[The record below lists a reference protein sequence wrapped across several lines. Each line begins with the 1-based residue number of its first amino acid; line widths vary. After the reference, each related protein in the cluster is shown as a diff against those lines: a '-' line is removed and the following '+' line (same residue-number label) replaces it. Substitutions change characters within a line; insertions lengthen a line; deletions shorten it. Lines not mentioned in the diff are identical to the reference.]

1 MKQKNLFTLVASM
14 MMLGAM
20 TFASCKMSN
29 KPATAEAVQ
38 DSVPEA
44 AKYIVGLEKYQT
56 KIDYS
61 KAENWL
67 DVPAAMVKD
76 GVLDGNAADSLKAVD
91 VFYIYPTVTG
101 FRPETEVCELTDTM
115 MIAGAQM
122 VRQIQTAVFDES
134 CNVFMPLYRQIS
146 MPKPGSDYRAIIDY
160 VSKFDATDAL
170 DYYLT
175 NLNQS
180 RPFILAGHSQGA
192 SVLIALL
199 ENYMT
204 KHPEALKRMV
214 AAYPIGFAVTKEWLA
229 KTGLKF
235 AEGATDTGVIV
246 SWNTEGP
253 ANLKEKNMTLA
264 PGGISI
270 NPINW
275 RRDDTPA
282 SVKENLGS
290 LTVEGKLVTPG
301 IADARVDTV
310 RGSVIVTTADAKLYA
325 IPADGAAMFGP
336 ESYHLHDYGFF
347 FNNLKQNVADRIK
360 AFLEKQ

>member
-1 MKQKNLFTLVASM
+1 MKQKHLFALMVSM
-14 MMLGAM
+14 MMLVVM

-29 KPATAEAVQ
+29 KPVTAEAVI

-44 AKYIVGLEKYQT
+44 AKYIVGLDKYQT

-67 DVPAAMVKD
+67 SKPTEATKP
-76 GVLDGNAADSLKAVD
+76 VD
-91 VFYIYPTVTG
+91 VFFIYPTTAG
-101 FRPETEVCELTDTM
+101 FRPETEVCDITDSIM
-115 MIAGAQM
+115 VEGAQL
-122 VRQIQTAVFDES
+122 VRQIQTSVFDES
-134 CNVFMPLYRQIS
+134 CNVFMPYYRQIS
-146 MPKPGSDYRAIIDY
+146 MPKPGSDYPAITNY
-160 VSKFDATDAL
+160 LSGFDTTDAL
-170 DYYLT
+170 DYFLN
-175 NLNQS
+175 NLNEG

-192 SVLIALL
+192 STLIALL

-204 KHPEALKRMV
+204 KHPEALMRMV
-214 AAYPIGFAVTKEWLA
+214 AAYPIGFAVTKDWLA

-253 ANLKEKNMTLA
+253 ANKDASNMVLA
-264 PGGISI
+264 PGGLSI

-275 RRDDTPA
+275 KRDDTYA

-310 RGSVIVTTADAKLYA
+310 RGSVIVTTADAKLYS
-325 IPADGAAMFGP
+325 IPAEGAPMFGP

-347 FNNLKQNVADRIK
+347 YNNLKQNVADRIK
-360 AFLEKQ
+360 AFLEK

>member
-1 MKQKNLFTLVASM
+1 MKRQNFPVLLASV
-14 MMLGAM
+14 MLIAM
-20 TFASCKMSN
+20 TFASCKSSN
-29 KPATAEAVQ
+29 KPVAET
-38 DSVPEA
+38 SRIGEIPEA
-44 AKYIVGLEKYQT
+44 AQYIVGIEKYDSL
-56 KIDYS
+56 IDYS
-61 KAENWL
+61 LAENWL

-76 GVLDGNAADSLKAVD
+76 GVLDATAADSLKAVD
-91 VFYIYPTVTG
+91 VFYVYPTVTG
-101 FRPETEVCELTDTM
+101 FRPETEVCDMTDTM
-115 MIAGAQM
+115 MISGAQM

-160 VSKFDATDAL
+160 VSGFDATDAL

-175 NLNQS
+175 KLNQG

-192 SVLIALL
+192 SVVIALL

-204 KHPEALKRMV
+204 KHPEALGRMV
-214 AAYPIGFAVTKEWLA
+214 AAYPIGFAVTKDWLA

-235 AEGATDTGVIV
+235 AEGPTDTGVVV

-253 ANLKEKNMTLA
+253 ANQNEKNMTLA

-275 RRDDTPA
+275 KRDDTYA
-282 SVKENLGS
+282 DVKENLGS

-310 RGSVIVTTADAKLYA
+310 RGSVIVTTADPKLYA
-325 IPADGAAMFGP
+325 IPAEGAQMFGP

-347 FNNLKQNVADRIK
+347 FNNFRQNVADRVK
-360 AFLEKQ
+360 AFVEK

>member
-1 MKQKNLFTLVASM
+1 MKKQNFLVLLASA
-14 MMLGAM
+14 MLVAM
-20 TFASCKMSN
+20 TFASCKSSN
-29 KPATAEAVQ
+29 KPVAETLRIGEI
-38 DSVPEA
+38 PEA
-44 AKYIVGLEKYQT
+44 LQDIVGLEKYNT
-56 KIDYS
+56 VIDYS
-61 KAENWL
+61 QAENWL

-76 GVLDGNAADSLKAVD
+76 GALDAAAADGLKAVD
-91 VFYIYPTVTG
+91 VFYVYPTVTG
-101 FRPETEVCELTDTM
+101 FRPETEVCDMTDTT

-134 CNVFMPLYRQIS
+134 CNVFMPYYRQIS
-146 MPKPGSDYRAIIDY
+146 MPKLGMDYPAIIGFI
-160 VSKFDATDAL
+160 SQFDITDAL
-170 DYYLT
+170 DYYFT
-175 NLNQS
+175 NLNQG
-180 RPFILAGHSQGA
+180 RPFIIAGHSQGA
-192 SVLIALL
+192 ATVIALL

-204 KHPEALKRMV
+204 KHPELLSRMV
-214 AAYPIGFAVTKEWLA
+214 AAYPIGFAVTRDWLA

-253 ANLKEKNMTLA
+253 GNLKADNMTLA
-264 PGGISI
+264 PGGLSI

-275 RRDDTPA
+275 KRDDTYA

-325 IPADGAAMFGP
+325 IPADGAQMFGP
-336 ESYHLHDYGFF
+336 ECYHLHDYGFF
-347 FNNLKQNVADRIK
+347 FNNIKQNVADRIK
-360 AFLEKQ
+360 AFIEK

>member
-1 MKQKNLFTLVASM
+1 MLVAMS
-14 MMLGAM
+14 L
-20 TFASCKMSN
+20 ASCKSSN
-29 KPATAEAVQ
+29 KPAE
-38 DSVPEA
+38 SRIGEIPEA
-44 AKYIVGLEKYQT
+44 LQDIVGLEKYDSL
-56 KIDYS
+56 IDYS
-61 KAENWL
+61 QAGNWL

-76 GVLDGNAADSLKAVD
+76 GVLDATAADSLKAVD

-101 FRPETEVCELTDTM
+101 FRPETEVCDMTDTM

-122 VRQIQTAVFDES
+122 VRQIQTGVFDES
-134 CNVFMPLYRQIS
+134 CNVFMPIYRQIS

-175 NLNQS
+175 NLNQG

-214 AAYPIGFAVTKEWLA
+214 AAYPIGFAVTKDWLA

-264 PGGISI
+264 EGGISI

-275 RRDDTPA
+275 KRDDTYA
-282 SVKENLGS
+282 DVKENLGS
-290 LTVEGKLVTPG
+290 LNVEGKLVTPG
-301 IADARVDTV
+301 LADARVDTV
-310 RGSVIVTTADAKLYA
+310 RGSVVVTTIANKELYA
-325 IPADGAAMFGP
+325 IPADGAVMFGP

-347 FNNLKQNVADRIK
+347 FNNMKQNVADRIK
-360 AFLEKQ
+360 AFLEK

>member
-1 MKQKNLFTLVASM
+1 MKRQKSFMLLASV
-14 MMLGAM
+14 MLATM
-20 TFASCKMSN
+20 TIASCKSN
-29 KPATAEAVQ
+29 KQQTAET
-38 DSVPEA
+38 SRIGEIPEA
-44 AKYIVGLEKYQT
+44 AQYIVGIEKYDSLV
-56 KIDYS
+56 DYS
-61 KAENWL
+61 QAKNWL
-67 DVPAAMVKD
+67 DVPAALVKD
-76 GVLDGNAADSLKAVD
+76 GVINGTATADLKAVD

-115 MIAGAQM
+115 MISGAQM

-134 CNVFMPLYRQIS
+134 CNVFMPYYRQIS

-170 DYYLT
+170 DYYLN
-175 NLNQS
+175 NLNQG

-204 KHPEALKRMV
+204 NHPEALSRMV

-253 ANLKEKNMTLA
+253 ANLKENNMTLA

-275 RRDDTPA
+275 KRDDTPA

-310 RGSVIVTTADAKLYA
+310 RGSVVVTTVDAKLYA

-347 FNNLKQNVADRIK
+347 FNNFKQNVADRIAAYMK
-360 AFLEKQ
+360 K

>member
-1 MKQKNLFTLVASM
+1 MKRQKSFMLLASV
-14 MMLGAM
+14 MLATM
-20 TFASCKMSN
+20 TIASCKSN
-29 KPATAEAVQ
+29 KQQTAET
-38 DSVPEA
+38 SRIGEIPEA
-44 AKYIVGLEKYQT
+44 AQYIVGIEKYDSLV
-56 KIDYS
+56 DYS
-61 KAENWL
+61 QAKNWL
-67 DVPAAMVKD
+67 DVPAALVKD
-76 GVLDGNAADSLKAVD
+76 GVINGTATADLKAVD

-115 MIAGAQM
+115 MISGAQM

-134 CNVFMPLYRQIS
+134 CNVFMPYYRQIS

-170 DYYLT
+170 DYYLN
-175 NLNQS
+175 NLNQG

-204 KHPEALKRMV
+204 NHPEALSRMV

-275 RRDDTPA
+275 KRDDTPA

-310 RGSVIVTTADAKLYA
+310 RGSVVVTTVDAKLYA

-347 FNNLKQNVADRIK
+347 FNNFKQNVADRIAAYMK
-360 AFLEKQ
+360 K

>member
-1 MKQKNLFTLVASM
+1 MKRQKSFMLLASV
-14 MMLGAM
+14 MLAAM
-20 TFASCKMSN
+20 TIASCKSN
-29 KPATAEAVQ
+29 KQQTAET
-38 DSVPEA
+38 SRIGEIPEA
-44 AKYIVGLEKYQT
+44 AQYIVGIEKYDSLV
-56 KIDYS
+56 DYS
-61 KAENWL
+61 QAKNWL
-67 DVPAAMVKD
+67 DVPAALVKD
-76 GVLDGNAADSLKAVD
+76 GVINGTATADLKAVD

-115 MIAGAQM
+115 MISGAQM

-134 CNVFMPLYRQIS
+134 CNVFMPYYRQIS

-170 DYYLT
+170 DYYLN
-175 NLNQS
+175 NLNQG

-204 KHPEALKRMV
+204 NHPEALSRMV

-253 ANLKEKNMTLA
+253 ANLKENNMTLA

-275 RRDDTPA
+275 KRDDTPA

-310 RGSVIVTTADAKLYA
+310 RGSVVVTTVDAKLYA

-347 FNNLKQNVADRIK
+347 FNNFKQNVADRIAAYMK
-360 AFLEKQ
+360 K